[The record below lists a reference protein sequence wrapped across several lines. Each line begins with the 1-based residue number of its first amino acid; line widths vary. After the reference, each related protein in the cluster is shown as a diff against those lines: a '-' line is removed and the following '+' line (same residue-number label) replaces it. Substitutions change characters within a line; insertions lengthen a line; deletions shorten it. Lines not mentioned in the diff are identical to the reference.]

1 MGSSTIP
8 SADNITDI
16 EFHEYLGR
24 YPACLEAI
32 SKSKGTKEGQKS
44 LSELDAYRYGEALEQ
59 FGKSNPR
66 QMTIEDAKL
75 LVEWKL
81 RHGKFRPSLLK
92 LVSSNDPKTLKE
104 TIQKAVAQYHQA
116 KKHWPQAMDILT
128 QLKGIG
134 PATASLLLAVHA
146 PDNIIFF
153 ADEAFYWLEYNG
165 SKGPI
170 KYNKNE
176 YSQLTLK
183 AQALAKRLGVKAV
196 DVEKVAF
203 VIMRDDPT
211 QPSGKGAATAEK
223 EEKTDK
229 GEATDKEDKSAT
241 KTEPEEK
248 TTKSKPPAKRKA
260 SGDNADT
267 NAPIRR
273 SKRGKQA

>member
-8 SADNITDI
+8 SADNITDS
-16 EFHEYLGR
+16 EFHEYLSR

-59 FGKSNPR
+59 FGQEKPK
-66 QMTIEDAKL
+66 QMTIEDVKL

-81 RHGKFRPSLLK
+81 RYGKFRPSLMK

-104 TIQKAVAQYHQA
+104 TIRKAVAHYHQA
-116 KKHWPQAMDILT
+116 KKQWPQALDILT

-153 ADEAFYWLEYNG
+153 ADEAFYWLEYDG

-183 AQALAKRLGVKAV
+183 AQALAKRLGVRAV
-196 DVEKVAF
+196 DIEKVAF
-203 VIMRDDPT
+203 AIMRGDHT
-211 QPSGKGAATAEK
+211 QASGKAAATAEK
-223 EEKTDK
+223 AEENDK
-229 GEATDKEDKSAT
+229 GAATDQEDKPAT

-248 TTKSKPPAKRKA
+248 TTKSKPPAKRKT

-267 NAPIRR
+267 NVPIRR

>member
-1 MGSSTIP
+1 MEAVCVFSSPDLSSSSVLNNATAVVGMVFLWSHLLLP
-8 SADNITDI
+8 RVWYHHSGTD
-16 EFHEYLGR
+16 
-24 YPACLEAI
+24 
-32 SKSKGTKEGQKS
+32 
-44 LSELDAYRYGEALEQ
+44 LSD
-59 FGKSNPR
+59 S
-66 QMTIEDAKL
+66 
-75 LVEWKL
+75 
-81 RHGKFRPSLLK
+81 RHGKFRPSLMK
-92 LVSSNDPKTLKE
+92 LVSSNNPKTLKE
-104 TIQKAVAQYHQA
+104 TIRKAVAQYHQA
-116 KKHWPQAMDILT
+116 KKQWPQALDILT

-153 ADEAFYWLEYNG
+153 ADEAFYWLEYDG

-183 AQALAKRLGVKAV
+183 AQALAKRLGVRAV
-196 DVEKVAF
+196 DIEKVAF
-203 VIMRDDPT
+203 AIMRDDYT
-211 QPSGKGAATAEK
+211 QASEKAAATAEK
-223 EEKTDK
+223 AEENDK
-229 GEATDKEDKSAT
+229 GAATDQEDKPAT

-248 TTKSKPPAKRKA
+248 TTKSKPPAKRKT